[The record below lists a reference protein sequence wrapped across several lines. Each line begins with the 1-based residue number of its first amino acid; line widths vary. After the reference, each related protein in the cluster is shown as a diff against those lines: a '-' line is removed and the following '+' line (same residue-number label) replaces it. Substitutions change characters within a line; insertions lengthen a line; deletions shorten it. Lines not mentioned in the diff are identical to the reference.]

1 MSFHSATTLSRL
13 FARSFLP
20 FHFHS
25 ISSSVYHRPPFRIQF
40 NFTYLYQQKQMKTN
54 SSWQLIYAVLCILV
68 HLISNNFQ
76 CSTASV
82 YNELVYILTQRYR
95 KSLFFSS
102 HHFHGDFV
110 VVVGF
115 SSFFAVPFIS
125 SHRFASHQI
134 QFLLVFH
141 SHSSSVTWNKI
152 MKKRRVK
159 F

>member
-25 ISSSVYHRPPFRIQF
+25 ISSSVYHRPPFRIHF

-102 HHFHGDFV
+102 HHFSWRFC
-110 VVVGF
+110 
-115 SSFFAVPFIS
+115 SCCWFFLFFCRS
-125 SHRFASHQI
+125 LHLFASLRI
-134 QFLLVFH
+134 A
-141 SHSSSVTWNKI
+141 SNSIPS
-152 MKKRRVK
+152 RVS
-159 F
+159 FAFQ